1 MEDDFLAKTK
11 LEEDRQAEIARR
23 TADVDARKT
32 VLDESLEHA
41 YKNRTRIYAALL
53 VGGFLLIAAFLYVFF
68 RSSFV
73 TSARILFFAVV
84 VYGIS
89 SAWALMVFRARIG
102 RIKEERQEIRFEEE
116 LLRSGA
122 SAEESRAEELLRMHQ
137 YQLRRYYDLNL
148 NQNSW
153 IFAVGILC
161 IFLGVAV
168 IAATFYCIAHSK
180 GEPWQIKVILGLV
193 GAIGSL
199 MTNYIAAVYL
209 RMNSAI
215 TGSLT
220 TFHLSL
226 AATHQLFL
234 ANLLVSRIA
243 EPEARWK
250 ALAQLSLA
258 ITQHN
263 AGTTP
268 KAEHR
273 KSRAGADKQKNTKDD
288 NVNGGDEQFG
298 PNEDEPS
305 SL

>member
-1 MEDDFLAKTK
+1 MEDDYLAKTK
-11 LEEDRQAEIARR
+11 LEEDRQAEIDRR
-23 TADVDARKT
+23 AADVDARKT
-32 VLDESLEHA
+32 VLDESLQRA
-41 YKNRTRIYAALL
+41 DQNRTRIYTALL
-53 VGGFLLIAAFLYVFF
+53 VGGFVLIAGFLFVFF
-68 RSSFV
+68 RSSLV
-73 TSARILFFAVV
+73 NSALILFFAAV

-89 SAWALMVFRARIG
+89 SAWALTVFRARIR

-168 IAATFYCIAHSK
+168 IAATLFVIANSE
-180 GEPWQIKVILGLV
+180 GEPWQIKAILGLV

-199 MTNYIAAVYL
+199 MINYIAAVYL

-226 AATHQLFL
+226 ASTHQLFL

-243 EPEARWK
+243 EPEERWK

-258 ITQHN
+258 ITQHTR
-263 AGTTP
+263 ASTP
-268 KAEHR
+268 KAEEH
-273 KSRAGADKQKNTKDD
+273 KSRAGGDKRTKTHDEDD
-288 NVNGGDEQFG
+288 NGADEQ
-298 PNEDEPS
+298 D
-305 SL
+305 